1 MQSQDNKVIIF
12 IKEFCFDKKQKQKH
26 EDPNYLPNST
36 QTLLVENLAS
46 LYTLVT

>member
-12 IKEFCFDKKQKQKH
+12 IKEFCFDKKQKH